1 MSDECRSISDSP
13 WVIHS
18 ATAAPMPG
26 PSFTHTAAPDQRP
39 LTSGVS
45 PRSGRPSGV
54 SESRPLIAY
63 FTPTDSSPTM
73 SGISSSASSICG
85 SKSACVKGSSVGE
98 SDASSIEGI
107 SSGSCRIARWAYEPI
122 SSPAPSW
129 RSYMLVSMS
138 RTIG

>member
-39 LTSGVS
+39 FTSGVS

-63 FTPTDSSPTM
+63 FTPTVSSPT
-73 SGISSSASSICG
+73 ISRSSA
-85 SKSACVKGSSVGE
+85 
-98 SDASSIEGI
+98 
-107 SSGSCRIARWAYEPI
+107 RRP
-122 SSPAPSW
+122 
-129 RSYMLVSMS
+129 R
-138 RTIG
+138 